1 MECNEFK
8 REMASL
14 FDADAD
20 KTLVAELEKHLLTC
34 PACSADFYEMKEV
47 IECLKPRYQPSAPVL
62 LKQDIINHLSKEEQ
76 PMKNKTTRTFR
87 LNSTLKK
94 VAAIAAVLV
103 AVMIA
108 IPLLHKGNESLV
120 GEAKAGNS
128 LIESSIKATGLI
140 KTMVMKLRV
149 RTLPND
155 NFALVGTEYDMVE
168 HTISKSFEKPERWR
182 IDKGGRVIVCDGKQ
196 QLMWIPCLN
205 GGYKGGLNAGFAEW
219 FRILLDPESVLL
231 KEQAGITDK
240 TSEVSITEKDGEIHM
255 TVTSKAQGNFIN
267 DFSKNRSI
275 NESDNRREYVFSSQ
289 TKLIKSL
296 KVYVLEGSKET
307 LILETE
313 SIDYNVPINSS
324 TFALALPKGA
334 EVTDLAA
341 AQNIKSE
348 TFSTI
353 SSKRAAEIIFDAMA
367 KNRWDD
373 VKVPFATY
381 NFGEMKFLKSKFGG
395 LKVIKIGEPFK
406 SGLYSGEFV
415 PYAVVLSDGSTKKHN
430 LALRNDNKNKVWLV
444 DGGL

>member
-1 MECNEFK
+1 MDCNEFK
-8 REMASL
+8 REMTSL
-14 FDADAD
+14 FDADVD
-20 KTLVAELEKHLLTC
+20 KALAAELKEHLLTC
-34 PACSADFYEMKEV
+34 SACSADFYEMEEV
-47 IECLKPRYQPSAPVL
+47 VECLNPRYLPSAPVL
-62 LKQDIINHLSKEEQ
+62 LKQNIINHLSKEKQ

-87 LNSTLKK
+87 LNSTIKK

-103 AVMIA
+103 AVIIA

-128 LIESSIKATGLI
+128 LLESSIKATGLI
-140 KTMVMKLRV
+140 KNMVMKLRV

-168 HTISKSFEKPERWR
+168 HTISKSFEKPEKWR
-182 IDKGGRVIVCDGKQ
+182 IDKGGRVVVCDGKQ
-196 QLMWIPCLN
+196 QLMWIPMAN
-205 GGYKGGLNAGFAEW
+205 GVYKGSLDAGFVEW
-219 FRILLDPESVLL
+219 FRILLDPESVLR
-231 KEQAGITDK
+231 KEQTGITDK
-240 TSEVSITEKDGEIHM
+240 TSEVRMAEKDGEIHM

-267 DFSKNRSI
+267 DYSKNRSI

-296 KVYVLEGSKET
+296 KIYVLEGSKET

-313 SIDYNVPINSS
+313 SIDYNVPISPS

-341 AQNIKSE
+341 VQNIKSE

-353 SSKRAAEIIFDAMA
+353 SSKRAAEIIFDSMA
-367 KNRWDD
+367 KNRWDA
-373 VKVPFATY
+373 VKVPFAQY
-381 NFGEMKFLKSKFGG
+381 NFLLMKLIKRKCSG
-395 LKVIKIGEPFK
+395 LKVVKIGEPFK
-406 SGLYSGEFV
+406 SGLYPGEYV
-415 PYAVVLSDGSTKKHN
+415 PCEVVLRDGYTRKIC
-430 LALRNDNKNKVWLV
+430 LALRNDNENKVWLV